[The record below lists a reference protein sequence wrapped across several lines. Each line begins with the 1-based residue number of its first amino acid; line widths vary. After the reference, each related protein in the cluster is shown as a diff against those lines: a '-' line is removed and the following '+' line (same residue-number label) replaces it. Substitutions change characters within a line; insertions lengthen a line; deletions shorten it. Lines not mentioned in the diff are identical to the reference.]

1 LRPTR
6 AEIHIDHFSHNLEF
20 VRRQIG
26 ERPKIMAIVKANAYG
41 HGLEIIA
48 RAALKSEDVDAF
60 GVATEEE
67 GCKLRNITRKPILV
81 LTGALWHE
89 IDIFLSHQLDFT
101 LTDLPTLEKIAERAR
116 ALGTRARVH
125 LKVDTGMRRIGVEPQ
140 DAIEVMREIERY
152 SNEIEFAG
160 LSTHFATSDE
170 LDQTFLKRQI
180 DTFTQ
185 VIREAK
191 QAGITLPTIHAANSG
206 AVLQCPRETAFD
218 MVRPGIMLY
227 GYTPSLELDER
238 YGTNLQPPLE
248 LTSSIVYKKRVATGE
263 GVSYNLRWHAQ
274 QPTTICT
281 VPIGY
286 GDGYPR
292 LLTNRAFTIIRGK
305 RYPVVG
311 TICMDQILVDVGDDD
326 IQVGERA
333 TFLEA
338 ASTAQGSPAIN
349 AWTLAKDIGTIP
361 YEILTNIAARVPRV
375 AV

>member
-6 AEIHIDHFSHNLEF
+6 AEIHIDHFTQNLDY

-26 ERPKIMAIVKANAYG
+26 DKPKIMAIVKANAYG

-48 RAALKSEDVDAF
+48 RAALKSEEVDAF

-67 GCKLRNITRKPILV
+67 GCKLRNITKKPILV

-89 IDIFLSHQLDFT
+89 IDVFLSHHLDFT
-101 LTDLPTLEKIAERAR
+101 LTDVPTLEKIAERAR
-116 ALGTRARVH
+116 ALGTKARVH
-125 LKVDTGMRRIGVEPQ
+125 LKIDTGMRRIGVEPQ
-140 DAIEVMREIERY
+140 DAIGVMRAIVGY
-152 SNEIEFAG
+152 SSEIEFAG

-170 LDQTFLKRQI
+170 LDRTFFKRQL
-180 DTFTQ
+180 DTFAG

-191 QAGITLPTIHAANSG
+191 QAGITLPTIHCANSG
-206 AVLQCPRETAFD
+206 AILQCPRETAFD

-227 GYTPSLELDER
+227 GYTPSIELNER
-238 YGTNLQPPLE
+238 YGKNLQPPLE
-248 LTSSIVYKKRVATGE
+248 LASSIVYRKRVAEGE
-263 GVSYNLRWHAQ
+263 GVSYNLRWRAKHE
-274 QPTTICT
+274 TTICT

-292 LLTNRAFTIIRGK
+292 LLTNRAFTIIRGT

-311 TICMDQILVDVGDDD
+311 TICMDQVLVDVGDDD

-338 ASTAQGSPAIN
+338 SNTGIN
-349 AWTLAKDIGTIP
+349 AWTLANDIGTIP